1 MSEQER
7 RDVNI
12 KLAQII
18 EQIEMVQEIWLDGD
32 RKECLLL
39 LQGAIR
45 EIKRVTWRVMPGLGY
60 K

>member
-1 MSEQER
+1 MSGQER

-18 EQIEMVQEIWLDGD
+18 EQIEMAQEIWLDGD

-45 EIKRVTWRVMPGLGY
+45 EIKRVTWRITPVLG
-60 K
+60 